1 MGKSNTAS
9 YLFVSFLFLYAFSGI
24 LKWIIFFI
32 DPTLLFAALCFV
44 AIMLAFNTKVLVL
57 ENPLNNVIGLVLL
70 LHLCILVSMSYTV
83 SDRYYLIKT
92 GKIFFNLVGLLAPLF
107 ILRSRNSFEIF
118 KKCCWLALSFALLLL
133 FFELFNNSLTRI
145 RFQDDIPGETNP
157 FPDYMSLSYFLGT
170 MTLFLLD
177 MKNNKKMILL
187 LFAFMFMLLLAAKGP
202 ILFLFLSIM
211 AMYWKQIKFFK
222 LKTFIIGLS
231 SVVLF
236 IGISF
241 ATGSSI
247 FGNLIGRLMF
257 FSEGIEADQSSLG
270 RLVLFG
276 KALELIAES
285 PILGV
290 GIGGFSKAIG
300 GEDGRLSPHNIFL
313 ELWVEV
319 GILPLIVLFALI
331 VFLTVKYRKLLKI
344 FPDYM
349 GKSII
354 SICLYMF
361 FGLLV
366 SSYLEDLRLTYFWI
380 GVSIAYFALL
390 YRENKYVRN

>member
-170 MTLFLLD
+170 MTLLLID
-177 MKNNKKMILL
+177 MKNNKKIILL

-202 ILFLFLSIM
+202 ILFLFLSII

-222 LKTFIIGLS
+222 LKTFFIGLS
-231 SVVLF
+231 SVILF
-236 IGISF
+236 VGISF

-319 GILPLIVLFALI
+319 GILPLIILFALI
-331 VFLTVKYRKLLKI
+331 IFLTVKYRKLLKV

-390 YRENKYVRN
+390 YREKKYVRN

>member
-1 MGKSNTAS
+1 
-9 YLFVSFLFLYAFSGI
+9 
-24 LKWIIFFI
+24 
-32 DPTLLFAALCFV
+32 
-44 AIMLAFNTKVLVL
+44 
-57 ENPLNNVIGLVLL
+57 
-70 LHLCILVSMSYTV
+70 
-83 SDRYYLIKT
+83 
-92 GKIFFNLVGLLAPLF
+92 
-107 ILRSRNSFEIF
+107 
-118 KKCCWLALSFALLLL
+118 
-133 FFELFNNSLTRI
+133 
-145 RFQDDIPGETNP
+145 
-157 FPDYMSLSYFLGT
+157 
-170 MTLFLLD
+170 
-177 MKNNKKMILL
+177 MKNNKKIILL

-202 ILFLFLSIM
+202 ILFLFLSII

-222 LKTFIIGLS
+222 LKTFFIGLS
-231 SVVLF
+231 SVILF
-236 IGISF
+236 VGISF

-319 GILPLIVLFALI
+319 GILPLIILFALI
-331 VFLTVKYRKLLKI
+331 IFLTVKYRKLLKV

-390 YRENKYVRN
+390 YREKKYVRN